1 MLNLD
6 IIFVTYANKWI
17 SKSYIMKTKLF
28 FSFPLSFILLVLIY
42 GFGGGSKWPGGS
54 PGGYTG
60 SPGDG
65 KDCTQC
71 HGGTASTVLG
81 WISSNIP
88 DEGYIPGDTY
98 IINIHITGSGDKGFE
113 VSPQDLGGNLIGSL
127 TAGTNNHL
135 VASNTAVTQDDATS
149 LNPAQWEFEWT
160 APQAGTG
167 DVTFYGAFTVN
178 KPVTKLSTYIAH
190 ENTTISI
197 EEHAEMQLTVYPNPA
212 KDVINIDFQ
221 AKETAKLSIDLVS
234 MSGRSILIHEDAK
247 VQKGDHSIRCLL
259 PSDLQAGSYI
269 LHIQHNTQVSN
280 IKIIIK

>member
-1 MLNLD
+1 
-6 IIFVTYANKWI
+6 
-17 SKSYIMKTKLF
+17 MKTKLLL
-28 FSFPLSFILLVLIY
+28 SFPLSIILLVLIY

-98 IINIHITGSGDKGFE
+98 IINIHIMGAGDKGFE
-113 VSPQDLGGNLIGSL
+113 VSPQDLSGNLIGTL

-135 VASNTAVTQDDATS
+135 VAGNTAATQDDATS

-160 APQAGTG
+160 APETGTG

-190 ENTTISI
+190 ENTSISI
-197 EEHAEMQLTVYPNPA
+197 DEHIDMQLAVYPNPA
-212 KDVINIDFQ
+212 KGVINIAYQ
-221 AKETAKLSIDLVS
+221 AIETGKLSIDLVS
-234 MSGRSILIHEDAK
+234 MSGRSILIHEDAQ
-247 VQKGDHSIRCLL
+247 VQKGDHSLRCLL
-259 PSDLQAGSYI
+259 PSGLQAGSYI
-269 LHIQHNTQVSN
+269 LRIQQNSAASN
-280 IKIIIK
+280 IKLVIK